1 MARATS
7 RWGRMRGVVADAVA
21 HVTQPTGRPK
31 RLSAALRDA
40 IERSRVAAAARPRDA
55 ERTAP
60 PPRTARVNLLLAATV
75 GPVLTDMYAMAA
87 PRGDG

>member
-1 MARATS
+1 MAKAAS
-7 RWGRMRGVVADAVA
+7 RWERVSGVIADAVA
-21 HVTQPTGRPK
+21 QVAHPTGRPK

-55 ERTAP
+55 TRTAP

-75 GPVLTDMYAMAA
+75 GPVLTDMYVTAV